1 MSKVSIILPVYNVQ
15 DYLETSIQSVLSQ
28 THTSFELIIVN
39 DGSTDSS
46 LEICR
51 HYANTDNRIK
61 LINKS
66 NGGLSSA
73 RNAGL
78 DVADGDYVYFLDSDD
93 YIDTNT
99 IQIMVQEK
107 EKLQV
112 GCLVAG
118 HINVKEDGIVYNER
132 KKSTRIYSGKNFVH
146 CMVNPRR
153 IGAYAWGKLFDR
165 NLFSTLRFPVGLL
178 YEDIMTIPWA
188 IYDLDK
194 VAYISTPLY
203 MYRQREGSILNSY
216 SEKRSDEILA
226 YCKLIDF
233 ADEKHDAILAWYA
246 AVNAVRSYLEVHHR
260 YKVHGFDVAK
270 LEKEYRKMA
279 MSATRRIIWPFQ
291 ITSKQT

>member
-15 DYLETSIQSVLSQ
+15 DYLNASIQSVLDQ
-28 THTSFELIIVN
+28 TYTSFELIIVN

-46 LEICR
+46 LEICKC
-51 HYANTDNRIK
+51 YAQEDCRIK
-61 LINKS
+61 LVDKE

-78 DVADGDYVYFLDSDD
+78 DVAKGDYIYFLDSDD
-93 YIDTNT
+93 YIDSTT
-99 IQIMVQEK
+99 LQIMVNEK
-107 EKLQV
+107 ERLQV
-112 GCLVAG
+112 ACLSTG
-118 HINVKEDGIVYNER
+118 HLNVMEDGIVCNAN
-132 KKSTRIYSGKNFVH
+132 STSSQIYSGKNYVH
-146 CMVNPRR
+146 CMVNPRQ

-165 NLFSTLRFPVGLL
+165 SIFNSLRFPEGLL
-178 YEDIMTIPWA
+178 YEDIMTIPQA
-188 IYDLDK
+188 IYDLNR
-194 VAYISTPLY
+194 VAYIKTPLY

-233 ADEKHDAILAWYA
+233 ADEKNDAILAWYA
-246 AVNAVRSYLEVHHR
+246 AINAVRSYLEVHHR

-279 MSATRRIIWPFQ
+279 KSAARRIIWPF
-291 ITSKQT
+291 

>member
-61 LINKS
+61 LIDKS

-93 YIDTNT
+93 YIDANT

-118 HINVKEDGIVYNER
+118 HINVKEDGIVCNER
-132 KKSTRIYSGKNFVH
+132 KKSTRIYSGKSFVH
-146 CMVNPRR
+146 CMVNPRQ